1 MHLAI
6 LAVMVVLGILFVLP
20 FIWMVIV
27 TFEGQ
32 ANIIPPVPPKY
43 YIENPSLFNL
53 KIVTENGQLL
63 TSYINSFF
71 VAVCS
76 VALNLFSVLMGGYA
90 LSKGRFRGKGVILMV
105 ILSTMM
111 IPFETRMIPM
121 VHHVQC
127 RGGHQHL
134 LAHHPAHRGRR
145 LWRAHGSAVL

>member
-90 LSKGRFRGKGVILMV
+90 LSKGRFRRTDALPIIL
-105 ILSTMM
+105 LPP
-111 IPFETRMIPM
+111 IPTP
-121 VHHVQC
+121 V
-127 RGGHQHL
+127 
-134 LAHHPAHRGRR
+134 
-145 LWRAHGSAVL
+145 

>member
-63 TSYINSFF
+63 TSYINSFSWRF
-71 VAVCS
+71 VPWRSICS
-76 VALNLFSVLMGGYA
+76 ACSWAG
-90 LSKGRFRGKGVILMV
+90 
-105 ILSTMM
+105 T
-111 IPFETRMIPM
+111 PCP
-121 VHHVQC
+121 
-127 RGGHQHL
+127 
-134 LAHHPAHRGRR
+134 
-145 LWRAHGSAVL
+145 RAAFGARASS